1 MIKDYFSLSLSNLRR
16 RRLRSWLTMIGII
29 IGIAAVVSLISLG
42 NGLKTA
48 VLGQFSALSVDTL
61 TVTNAETGFGP
72 PGSTA
77 IKKLTDHDV
86 KLVESVSGIK
96 VVIPRLLRV
105 ASIKFNDN
113 VKYNYVISM
122 PQDREKLNFIY
133 TTFGI
138 KTQAGKFLGANDKG
152 KVLLG
157 SEYIDM
163 DFDGKKVSVGSKLNI
178 QGKDFIVQGFLKK
191 SGTFEINLAIL
202 MLDDDIKNVLKIGD
216 EWDFIAVRVQ
226 NKDNLEQ
233 VSIKISEKLRK
244 DRNEKVGEEDFSVQ
258 TPAKMLSSVTTILN
272 IINIIV
278 SGIAAISL
286 IIGGI
291 GIANTMYTSVLERTR
306 EIGTMKAIGAKNKDI
321 RWIFLIESGMLGLVG
336 GLIGVI
342 LGMGFAFLVSFGA
355 ASALG
360 QNILDVT
367 ISWTL
372 LLGALAFSF
381 VLGIAA
387 GVLPAIQAS
396 RLNPTEALR
405 R

>member
-1 MIKDYFSLSLSNLRR
+1 MIKDYFSLSLQNLRR
-16 RRLRSWLTMIGII
+16 RKLRAWLTMIGII

-48 VLGQFSALSVDTL
+48 VLGQFSSLSVDTL

-77 IKKLTDHDV
+77 IKKLTEHDL
-86 KLVESVSGIK
+86 KLVESVPGIK
-96 VVIPRLLRV
+96 IVIPRLLRV
-105 ASIKFNDN
+105 ASIKFNDA
-113 VKYNYVISM
+113 VKYNYVVSM
-122 PQDREKLNFIY
+122 PQDKSKLDFIY
-133 TTFGI
+133 TTFGV
-138 KTQAGKFLGANDKG
+138 KAESGSLLGANDKG

-157 SEYIDM
+157 SDYIDM
-163 DFDGKKVSVGSKLNI
+163 DFDGKKLRVGDKLII
-178 QGKDFIVQGFLKK
+178 QGKNFEVIGFLKK
-191 SGTFEINLAIL
+191 SGTFQLNIAIM
-202 MLDDDIKNVLKIGD
+202 MLDDDIKEVLKIRD

-233 VSIKISEKLRK
+233 VASKISDKLRK

-272 IINIIV
+272 IVNIIV

-306 EIGTMKAIGAKNKDI
+306 EIGTMKAVGAKNRDI
-321 RWIFLIESGMLGLVG
+321 LWIFLIESGMLGLVG
-336 GLIGVI
+336 GIIGTS
-342 LGMGFAFLVSFGA
+342 LGMGFAFLVGYAGDVAFG
-355 ASALG
+355 
-360 QNILDVT
+360 QHILEVT

-387 GVLPAIQAS
+387 GTLPAIQAS
-396 RLNPTEALR
+396 KLNPTEALR
-405 R
+405 K